1 LPAGLIMAH
10 SGGVTFNRGYALD
23 PGQALEDL
31 DMGDGSVL
39 SLKVTGRQS
48 FGLVTVVEGV
58 VRSGGPPLHVHEAED
73 EVIIVIEGHLDYQ
86 VGNERG
92 ELAAG
97 GLLWFPRQ
105 VPHAVANLT
114 GKPCRFITVI
124 TPSGIEDFFPANAIT
139 WRPLLRGAHR
149 TPSGSQ
155 LFRELSNVPWLV
167 RHSLRVPSRG
177 GRAKGLRASAT
188 YPNRRTQTRP
198 PFQATHRDGLL
209 AEIAHARRQMCARQR
224 CGGL

>member
-1 LPAGLIMAH
+1 MAH
-10 SGGVTFNRGYALD
+10 AGGVTFNRGYALD
-23 PGQALEDL
+23 PGHALEDL

-48 FGLVTVVEGV
+48 LGLVTVLEGV

-73 EVIIVIEGHLDYQ
+73 EVIIVLEGQLDYQ

-92 ELAAG
+92 ELSAG

-124 TPSGIEDFFPANAIT
+124 TPSGIEDFFRGQRDYLASLAPGSPPDPIGFAAVPGAEQRPAVGP
-139 WRPLLRGAHR
+139 PLAPR
-149 TPSGSQ
+149 S
-155 LFRELSNVPWLV
+155 
-167 RHSLRVPSRG
+167 
-177 GRAKGLRASAT
+177 
-188 YPNRRTQTRP
+188 
-198 PFQATHRDGLL
+198 
-209 AEIAHARRQMCARQR
+209 
-224 CGGL
+224 